1 MIRKARPAD
10 LEQLMQIWLN
20 GNLQAHNFVPAS
32 YWRDNY
38 TIVKKQL
45 LKADVF
51 VYEDEGKIQ
60 GFVGLIGSYVAG
72 IFVQKENRGHG
83 VGTKLLNYV
92 KKNRQHFSL
101 DVYVKNKAAVQF
113 YLHQKLK
120 IAKED
125 TDSNTDEKEYRMM
138 Y

>member
-1 MIRKARPAD
+1 MAIYRHIILFLPA
-10 LEQLMQIWLN
+10 I
-20 GNLQAHNFVPAS
+20 G
-32 YWRDNY
+32 

-51 VYEDEGKIQ
+51 VYEDGGKIQ
-60 GFVGLIGSYVAG
+60 GFVGLIGNYVAG
-72 IFVQKENRGHG
+72 IFVQKEDRGHG
-83 VGTKLLNYV
+83 IGTKLLNYV

-101 DVYVKNKAAVQF
+101 DVYVKNKVAMQF

-120 IAKED
+120 IVKER
-125 TDSNTDEKEYRMM
+125 TDSDTGEKEYRMI